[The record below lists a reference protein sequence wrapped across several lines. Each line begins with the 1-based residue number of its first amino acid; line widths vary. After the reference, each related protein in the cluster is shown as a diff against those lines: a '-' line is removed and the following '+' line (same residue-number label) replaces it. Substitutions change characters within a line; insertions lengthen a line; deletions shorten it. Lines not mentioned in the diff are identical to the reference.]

1 MSHNITRASTTTTT
15 FQCTAE
21 VSGVSSGHQ
30 VSVSLL
36 LSTFDSKLET
46 SNTLECSN
54 AINDARQ
61 VEIQLNS
68 KECKS
73 PLIVTV
79 VKVQLVS
86 D

>member
-1 MSHNITRASTTTTT
+1 MS
-15 FQCTAE
+15 
-21 VSGVSSGHQ
+21 
-30 VSVSLL
+30 LYYL